1 MVVSMF
7 QIILELPETGSIKD
21 KRRLVKG
28 LCERLRNK
36 YRVSCAEVDLH
47 DSLRW
52 AQLGA
57 ALVSNSKEHGET
69 VMRKA
74 LETVELQAGL
84 RVQDMQVHSEV
95 FD

>member
-36 YRVSCAEVDLH
+36 YRVSCAEVDLN

-74 LETVELQAGL
+74 LETVEVQAGL
-84 RVQDMQVHSEV
+84 RVHDMQVHSEV

>member
-21 KRRLVKG
+21 KRRLVKS
-28 LCERLRNK
+28 LCERLRTK
-36 YRVSCAEVDLH
+36 YRVSCAEVDLN

-52 AQLGA
+52 TQIGA

-74 LETVELQAGL
+74 LETVEVRSGL
-84 RVQDMQVHSEV
+84 RVHDMQVHSEV